1 MNPLLSAAQRAFDET
16 EFYGSIYPCRPTC
29 LDEIPFI
36 NHSHY
41 HQAMGILDCITDRSE
56 VSGALAA
63 YHRNARKFPFNIVE
77 GETEQQQRHK
87 RLIHALSIL
96 GITSKNSNRFLL
108 IADDASG
115 PFAGELAT
123 CLAWEHHQASIVFH
137 HGSDAQLHEDIT
149 CYKPD
154 YLLNV
159 SIFSSGIALKG
170 LDQKMINVHHVDQL
184 IPDKEN
190 LLLACDEIGIFA
202 CRKDP
207 ADPFVYDQENL
218 LIETNP
224 HSRLPALTTQNFRI
238 APFIRYSPGH
248 YQTKFD
254 A

>member
-1 MNPLLSAAQRAFDET
+1 
-16 EFYGSIYPCRPTC
+16 
-29 LDEIPFI
+29 
-36 NHSHY
+36 
-41 HQAMGILDCITDRSE
+41 MGILDCITDRSE

-87 RLIHALSIL
+87 RLIHALSVL

-170 LDQKMINVHHVDQL
+170 LEHKMINVHHVDQL

>member
-1 MNPLLSAAQRAFDET
+1 
-16 EFYGSIYPCRPTC
+16 
-29 LDEIPFI
+29 
-36 NHSHY
+36 
-41 HQAMGILDCITDRSE
+41 MGILDCITDRSE

-87 RLIHALSIL
+87 RLIHALSVL

-159 SIFSSGIALKG
+159 SIFSSEIALKG

-224 HSRLPALTTQNFRI
+224 HSRLPALTTQNFGI
-238 APFIRYSPGH
+238 APFIRYSLGH